1 MQSGEKINS
10 IGFDLFNKNKL
21 SEHIAVA
28 ASVYSSPEVI
38 DPDHLLWKHL
48 QNPYGPSTSV
58 SLRNEM
64 EDLVGRSFIQ
74 PRTFWVT
81 PSLSCRGA
89 TITDLVIMPA
99 ERSAA
104 SLINMT
110 RAIKSP
116 DGIDV
121 VVHTSNDSSDLIY
134 RKLFKFPIVFTLAA
148 AGLPLRVSNILK
160 PHLANPTLRKAIEF
174 LVSPWRWLLR
184 ASALVIG
191 GISNV
196 KFAAEPSE
204 SVMSEIFEEYRKHA
218 GAHFERSQRFLKW
231 RFSEGPLFN
240 GKVEWVW
247 SQGECLGYLAFKQV
261 TLGGLVVFVIM
272 DAVLRRR
279 LTLKEAIAIKFLAV
293 RLAIDGPFDAVFT
306 LANTENSALKWLK
319 VFPFFYIPDRHLPHS
334 TPIFIHALNEHR
346 SLEKQAD
353 VFFTLADL
361 DYF

>member
-1 MQSGEKINS
+1 MNS
-10 IGFDLFNKNKL
+10 VGLDLFNKNKL
-21 SEHIAVA
+21 SEHIAVG

-38 DPDHLLWKHL
+38 DSDHLLWKHL
-48 QNPYGPSTSV
+48 QNSYGPSTSV
-58 SLRNEM
+58 SLRNVSE
-64 EDLVGRSFIQ
+64 ELVGRSFIQ

-81 PSLSCRGA
+81 SSISCRGA

-104 SLINMT
+104 SLISMT

-134 RKLFKFPIVFTLAA
+134 RKLFKFPIAFTLAA
-148 AGLPLRVSNILK
+148 TGLPLRISNILK
-160 PHLANPTLRKAIEF
+160 PHLDNPTLLKAIEL
-174 LVSPWRWLLR
+174 LVSLWRLLLL
-184 ASALVIG
+184 ASALVMRAV
-191 GISNV
+191 SSV
-196 KFAAEPSE
+196 KFSAEPSD
-204 SVMSEIFEEYRKHA
+204 SVMSEIFEEYRHHA
-218 GAHFERSQRFLKW
+218 GSHFERSQRFLKW

-261 TLGGLVVFVIM
+261 MLGGLVVFVIM
-272 DAVLRRR
+272 DVVLRRR
-279 LTLKEAIAIKFLAV
+279 LTLKEAIAIKFLSA
-293 RLAIDGPFDAVFT
+293 RLALEGSCDAVFT

-319 VFPFFYIPDRHLPHS
+319 GFPFFHIPDRHLPHT